1 MGRRVATCP
10 GVPNQYT
17 LSQKSIHHGKPLRSR
32 RHEFPRVCAS
42 PFTNDQLLA
51 HLEQPRFEQ
60 SSNHQ
65 TPFPQL
71 HSLFRRRNL
80 SITQPLRRRLL
91 RRAILPIIPARKAHS
106 MLIRRIILIL
116 IVRKRRSRMGCGR
129 RLGIARC
136 LLSGWLP
143 GVSLV
148 SEKIHGEVIDGQAA

>member
-1 MGRRVATCP
+1 MENTNLSWLPTSTLCHQKNPFIMATHSDL
-10 GVPNQYT
+10 VDM
-17 LSQKSIHHGKPLRSR
+17 S
-32 RHEFPRVCAS
+32 FPES
-42 PFTNDQLLA
+42 LDPFTDDQLLA
-51 HLEQPRFEQ
+51 HFEQPRFEQ

-71 HSLFRRRNL
+71 RSLFRRRNL
-80 SITQPLRRRLL
+80 PITQPLRRRLL
-91 RRAILPIIPARKAHS
+91 RRTILPIIHARKAHS

-136 LLSGWLP
+136 LLSGWMP

-148 SEKIHGEVIDGQAA
+148 SEKIHREVVDGQTA